1 MSTPPILKAVKG
13 GTKME
18 QSTIMLVKQNFVDIE
33 KIEKFLKFAYIK
45 LLEFAY

>member
-18 QSTIMLVKQNFVDIE
+18 QSTIMVVKQNLVDVE
-33 KIEKFLKFAYIK
+33 KIEKFVKFAYNV
-45 LLEFAY
+45 LLL